1 MNSKNE
7 KILWNLK
14 IENVVKNIGSDS
26 MAYKIMHI
34 KESQINL
41 FIYNHLMITGIILG
55 PLVGVISSIGVV
67 LNLSSYPS
75 IIISQIL
82 LGFLSGITVAII
94 KFGNYD
100 ELSNSNK
107 TAAVKY
113 ASLEAN
119 VRRQL
124 SLYRSNRINSINYM
138 DWLETKYEE
147 LLASSPV
154 ISNSNF
160 ESYKKEAEIND
171 WNIPNSDL
179 RIIEINK
186 EFEEEKINEIL
197 DNTEI
202 NITDDFNT
210 EPIKKSNNKSKIP
223 EINSYSDKMLNYEM
237 KRMMGFR

>member
-1 MNSKNE
+1 MNAKNE

-34 KESQINL
+34 RESQENL
-41 FIYNHLMITGIILG
+41 FIYNHLMIVGIVLG
-55 PLVGVISSIGVV
+55 PLVGVISSIGVA

-75 IIISQIL
+75 IVISQIL

-138 DWLETKYEE
+138 DWIETKYEE
-147 LLASSPV
+147 LFASSPV

-160 ESYKKEAEIND
+160 ELYKKEAEIND

-179 RIIEINK
+179 HIIEINQ

-202 NITDDFNT
+202 NIIDDFNIDST
-210 EPIKKSNNKSKIP
+210 KKKNTSKIP